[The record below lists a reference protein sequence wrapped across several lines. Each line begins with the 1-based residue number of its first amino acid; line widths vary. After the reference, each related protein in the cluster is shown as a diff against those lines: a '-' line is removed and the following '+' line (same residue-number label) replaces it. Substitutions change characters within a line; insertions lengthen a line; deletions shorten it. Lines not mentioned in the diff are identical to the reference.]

1 MELTR
6 KELDDIVAYHTT
18 CGDKKGYTIFL
29 DGHQFVS
36 SKRKRVFA
44 KRSHAMS
51 SLRASIEW
59 TIRGFVRRHL
69 NELGVDPREIYKHD
83 DFVHA
88 WDNFVRQAT
97 ELGFLQI
104 VELE

>member
-36 SKRKRVFA
+36 S
-44 KRSHAMS
+44 
-51 SLRASIEW
+51 
-59 TIRGFVRRHL
+59 

-88 WDNFVRQAT
+88 WDNFVR
-97 ELGFLQI
+97 
-104 VELE
+104 